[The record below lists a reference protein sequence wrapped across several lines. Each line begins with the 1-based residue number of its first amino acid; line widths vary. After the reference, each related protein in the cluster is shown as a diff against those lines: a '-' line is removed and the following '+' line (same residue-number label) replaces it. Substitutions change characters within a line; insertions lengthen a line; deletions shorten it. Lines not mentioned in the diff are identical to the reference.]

1 MFAAERQQFLKEYGH
16 IRSAEGRGADDAEYY
31 TSLPYVDRA
40 RPNADQWAIRARS
53 FEYFERRILP
63 ATPLDILDLG
73 AGNCWLSYRL
83 AQRDHRPVAIDIFT
97 DSRDGL
103 GAATR
108 YPVRFGTVEA
118 EFDFV
123 SACDGSK
130 HTVKTYGEAM
140 DSGDKATNKAM
151 SAAYKYA
158 AFQTFCIPT
167 EGDNDADA
175 QTHEPKGYV
184 VQPPAPAPAPAPPP
198 APAPTGT
205 VLIERVDTS
214 PTKNPNVTKYLITD
228 SNGQTFSTIKA
239 QLGSL
244 CEQLCQEQ
252 LPVTIESKQT
262 KWGHD
267 LVAVHPTE
275 RVIQI
280 QHDVHSEPV
289 TDKDIPF

>member
-1 MFAAERQQFLKEYGH
+1 MTMMPMNVAPPSSMSVYDCIVAVSADIAQEGVAKTRKNLQQGYQF
-16 IRSAEGRGADDAEYY
+16 RGIDE
-31 TSLPYVDRA
+31 VM
-40 RPNADQWAIRARS
+40 NALAPLLAKHRLA
-53 FEYFERRILP
+53 ILP
-63 ATPLDILDLG
+63 RVLSRSVVERESKGGG
-73 AGNCWLSYRL
+73 ALFY
-83 AQRDHRPVAIDIFT
+83 V
-97 DSRDGL
+97 
-103 GAATR
+103 
-108 YPVRFGTVEA
+108 TVEA